1 MKFEA
6 GTPGIVQQIGLG
18 VALDYMMGVGMEN
31 IAAHEARCATM
42 RARGST
48 G

>member
-18 VALDYMMGVGMEN
+18 VALDYLMALAWRMSRPMN
-31 IAAHEARCATM
+31 ARFATM
-42 RARGST
+42 PATGWRG
-48 G
+48 

>member
-18 VALDYMMGVGMEN
+18 VALDYMMGSGWSD
-31 IAAHEARCATM
+31 R
-42 RARGST
+42 RP
-48 G
+48 